1 VANLKKTWKFNVIN
15 HPFDISEKGC
25 LFSRADM
32 KINLYDADKAEL
44 YLKNLKVKDAGRLS
58 TKLNQLEAP
67 DMNESKIK
75 FKLLHVESPSS
86 FWIERE
92 DQEERHV
99 SLMQMIRKNIDK
111 CLIVERLEFIKV

>member
-1 VANLKKTWKFNVIN
+1 
-15 HPFDISEKGC
+15 
-25 LFSRADM
+25 M

-44 YLKNLKVKDAGRLS
+44 YLKNLKVKDAGQLS

-92 DQEERHV
+92 DLEERHV